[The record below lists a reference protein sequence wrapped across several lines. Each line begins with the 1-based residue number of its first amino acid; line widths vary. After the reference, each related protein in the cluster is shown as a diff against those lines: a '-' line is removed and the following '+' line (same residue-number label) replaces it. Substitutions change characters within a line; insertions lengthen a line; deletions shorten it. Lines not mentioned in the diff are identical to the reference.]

1 MAFTKKYNRAVFYL
15 IVALAILGVTGI
27 SWAGFIDTGQ
37 GARPVSMG
45 RAFTAVADDIHAV
58 FYNPAGMAQ
67 LKGLSATTM
76 YARLYPGVSGVDLN
90 YGLLA
95 AAVPLSFL
103 GKIGVGV
110 TNLSLDMYKEN
121 MLYISYGRS
130 LPFNISVGGSFKML
144 RWSADGDT
152 DPISGAKDNNY
163 SYNGFSFDAGVM
175 YQVPTSLLGRFLK
188 TGRLQLGL
196 MLKDVNQ
203 PSIAENGA
211 DSGKLP
217 MGLAIGAAYLSENLI
232 VAADFSKADEFN
244 KLHVGA
250 EYVLQRYA
258 FGAWQTAFTV
268 RGGGIRV
275 MSDAE
280 GGEVDFGFGII
291 VRALQLDYAYVYPM
305 ALKNVDGS
313 HKISLMFSF

>member
-1 MAFTKKYNRAVFYL
+1 MAFSKKYNRAVVSL
-15 IVALAILGVTGI
+15 VVALTVLGVTGN

-37 GARPVSMG
+37 GARPVAMG
-45 RAFTAVADDIHAV
+45 RAFTAVSDDIHAV

-67 LKGLSATTM
+67 LKGLAATTM
-76 YARLYPGVSGVDLN
+76 YARLYPGLSDVDLN

-130 LPFNISVGGSFKML
+130 LPFNLSVGGSFKML
-144 RWSADGDT
+144 RWSATGDT
-152 DPISGAKDNNY
+152 DPITGVRDHDYA
-163 SYNGFSFDAGVM
+163 YNGFSIDAGLM
-175 YQVPTSLLGRFLK
+175 YQAPMSLLGRFLK
-188 TGRLQLGL
+188 TGRIQLGM
-196 MLKDVNQ
+196 MLKDINQ
-203 PSIAENGA
+203 PSIAENGS

-217 MGLAIGAAYLSENLI
+217 LGLALGAAYLSENLI
-232 VAADFSKADEFN
+232 LAGDFSKVDEFS

-258 FGAWQTAFTV
+258 FGAWRTAFTV

-275 MSDAE
+275 MNGPE
-280 GGEVDFGFGII
+280 GGEVDFGFGVL
-291 VRALQLDYAYVYPM
+291 VRALQLDYAYVYPT

>member
-1 MAFTKKYNRAVFYL
+1 MAFTKTNNSAIYIL
-15 IVALAILGVTGI
+15 ILALAILGVTTS

-37 GARPVSMG
+37 GARPVGMG

-67 LKGLSATTM
+67 LKGLAATTM
-76 YARLYPGVSGVDLN
+76 YARLYPGVSDADLN
-90 YGLLA
+90 YGLIA
-95 AAVPLSFL
+95 AAVPLGFF

-110 TNLSLDMYKEN
+110 TNLSLDVYKEN
-121 MLYISYGRS
+121 MLYVSYGRK
-130 LPFNISVGGSFKML
+130 LPFNLSVGGSFKML

-163 SYNGFSFDAGVM
+163 SYNGFSIDAGIM
-175 YQVPTSLLGRFLK
+175 YQVPSSLLGKFLK

-203 PSIAENGA
+203 PSIAENGS

-217 MGLAIGAAYLSENLI
+217 MGLAVGAAYLSENLI
-232 VAADFSKADEFN
+232 IAADFSKVEKFN
-244 KLHVGA
+244 KLHLGA
-250 EYVLQRYA
+250 EYVLQRLA
-258 FGAWQTAFTV
+258 FGSWQSAFMV

-275 MSDAE
+275 MNDAE
-280 GGEVDFGFGII
+280 GGEVDFGFGVI
-291 VRALQLDYAYVYPM
+291 VRTLQLDYAYVYPL

>member
-1 MAFTKKYNRAVFYL
+1 MAFTKKYNRAILSLV
-15 IVALAILGVTGI
+15 VALAILGVTGS

-37 GARPVSMG
+37 GARPVAMG
-45 RAFTAVADDIHAV
+45 RAFTAVSDDIHAM

-67 LKGLSATTM
+67 LKGLAATTM
-76 YARLYPGVSGVDLN
+76 YARLYPGVSDVDLN

-121 MLYISYGRS
+121 MFYISYGRS
-130 LPFNISVGGSFKML
+130 LPFNVSVGGSFKML

-152 DPISGAKDNNY
+152 DPITGARDNNY
-163 SYNGFSFDAGVM
+163 AYNGFSIDAGVM
-175 YQVPTSLLGRFLK
+175 YQVPTSLVSRFLK
-188 TGRLQLGL
+188 SGRLQLGM

-203 PSIAENGA
+203 PSIAENGS

-217 MGLAIGAAYLSENLI
+217 LGMAFGVAYLSEKLI
-232 VAADFSKADEFN
+232 LAGDFSKVDEFS

-258 FGAWQTAFTV
+258 FGAWKTAFTV
-268 RGGGIRV
+268 RGGGIHV

-280 GGEVDFGFGII
+280 GGEADFGFGLM
-291 VRALQLDYAYVYPM
+291 VRALQIDYAYVYPM